1 MLSDSRAS
9 AFSSAGD
16 STVKEATGQVTQ
28 VGVTDVS
35 VLFEG
40 DALCHECFSDV
51 RPGLRES
58 LALSPDAGL
67 CGLPFTNPHACTPI
81 PLGICSSPAGCVG
94 LTSCPSPRS
103 ALRTPGARLRVL
115 SAVWVGVLRK
125 AAWKFPTGHQQ
136 RPVPRVGAKAMSYA
150 ALPWQATCQSHRAVP
165 VGGLSSLAQQSLPE
179 NPLRA
184 AWGSTVSQNP
194 DL

>member
-1 MLSDSRAS
+1 M
-9 AFSSAGD
+9 
-16 STVKEATGQVTQ
+16 
-28 VGVTDVS
+28 S

-103 ALRTPGARLRVL
+103 ALRTPGARLRVP